1 MKDKDFAAQLAESNL
16 RAEVKRT
23 TGFEIPRR
31 RPDCGAVLDVR
42 RARGS
47 GVLVRCTAG
56 CGRPDERTARQ
67 HLLDAGAPTLP
78 GFE

>member
-1 MKDKDFAAQLAESNL
+1 VKDKDFAAQLAESKL
-16 RAEVKRT
+16 REEVKRT
-23 TGFEIPRR
+23 TGFEVPRR
-31 RPDCGAVLDVR
+31 CPACGGGLDVR

-56 CGRPDERTARQ
+56 CDRPDERTARQ
-67 HLLDAGAPTLP
+67 HLLDAGAPALP